1 MRMRKDEE
9 QTEFLI
15 KFFEDHANLLKTL
28 KENRQKFP
36 MECQQYAERETDLT
50 WKQIKKWK
58 WDRENPKTPDDGF
71 KGFIIIKAGKRYF
84 PKPIPFKQEKK
95 TRGRP
100 PMPEA
105 RVVTSK

>member
-15 KFFEDHANLLKTL
+15 KFFEDHANLLKKL

-50 WKQIKKWK
+50 WK
-58 WDRENPKTPDDGF
+58 
-71 KGFIIIKAGKRYF
+71 
-84 PKPIPFKQEKK
+84 
-95 TRGRP
+95 
-100 PMPEA
+100 
-105 RVVTSK
+105 